1 MAHKVKCYYCGLV
14 FDRDKTKEC
23 CQVNSRR
30 WAHSACHEK
39 AQAEK
44 SKDQNDLQALEDY
57 IIKLLDLD
65 YIDARVR
72 KQINDFHD
80 VHHYSYSGIHKALTY
95 FYEVKKNSTEKA
107 NGGIGIV
114 PYVYKDAYNYYYHI
128 WMAQQSNEV
137 KPIEQYVPQ
146 ERVITIPPP
155 KRVDRRK
162 KYFSFLEEEE
172 PISGI

>member
-1 MAHKVKCYYCGLV
+1 MIRITTNTEAIYEQRTSSLGSADPALRIDRPVSDRTDQSGLQSGV
-14 FDRDKTKEC
+14 RSRGSSGLDSRGIFLCSGVSAEKEGGREA
-23 CQVNSRR
+23 QEGKE
-30 WAHSACHEK
+30 AEK

-95 FYEVKKNSTEKA
+95 FYEVKKNSHSYSLSLFT
-107 NGGIGIV
+107 
-114 PYVYKDAYNYYYHI
+114 
-128 WMAQQSNEV
+128 Q
-137 KPIEQYVPQ
+137 
-146 ERVITIPPP
+146 
-155 KRVDRRK
+155 
-162 KYFSFLEEEE
+162 
-172 PISGI
+172 